1 MMPEDDWRDSW
12 VTVGAP
18 DLFSG
23 TSCRP
28 AVAHTSMRCV
38 LVSHTHWDR
47 EWYRTF
53 QSFRSRLVDAI
64 DRVLDLVAED
74 PSFRFLL
81 DGQTIVLEDYLEI
94 RPGRRAELEAAVR
107 GRRVAIGPWYVQP
120 DSLLPSGESHVRNLL
135 EGRRVGSAFGPVSTV
150 AYTPDSF
157 GHPAQLPQIFAGFGL
172 GPFVYWRGNGDEIAE
187 LPAEH
192 VWEAPD
198 GSAVLVHH
206 LGEGYFAA
214 TGLPDD
220 SIAAAVF
227 LQGVVDRL
235 AKRARNGVVLLMNG
249 IDHAMPEARAG
260 IAGEALARATGW
272 QVERGLL
279 EDFVAS
285 LPESLVRD
293 APRHRGELVGGRV
306 ANLLPGVWSTRTPQK
321 LRHRHAETELVGW
334 AEPWSALAGAFD
346 LPDERP
352 SLRTAWR
359 ALLRNQAHDSI
370 CGCSQDAV
378 HAQMEARFDEA
389 EELARE
395 TGRRALERIAGRGV
409 ERRSPRGPSF
419 DVAVFNPSPH
429 PRTDVVRFDLEPDAW
444 LEFQGEI
451 DRQMTIHPLLAVAMR
466 APGYTI
472 DGRAA
477 HRLTEGA
484 GRRVQIF
491 AEAPPQSVEFVAA
504 DVPAFGWK
512 RFVLEEA
519 EAVPATEDE
528 GREIRSDAV
537 AVRAGDDGTLSV
549 TFGERTWRGLGAIE
563 DEGDRGDTYD
573 FDPVAGEPPR
583 LTSVKVARRTH
594 PSGLA
599 WLRVERRFELP
610 VRLAHDR
617 GRRSDERVEMTLVV
631 EARLAEGVRRV
642 DLDVR
647 LENRACDHRLRLVFP
662 TGAAPAEARAATTFD
677 VVTRRAGLPPAH
689 QWQHPPHRTFLH
701 QGFVAAGGLEIG
713 APGLPEAEIR
723 EDGSIAVTLV
733 RSVGWLARM
742 DLRSRPIP
750 AGPMLPTPGAQCLG
764 PIAARLSLS
773 ESGEHGVGAAAWD
786 AELGL
791 RAVLAGPS
799 PVVAAGRPLLT
810 VTPCV
815 IRVSACK
822 PASDHDGLVLR
833 LLNPT
838 EEEVSAVVRT
848 GFAIAAASLLR
859 LDETPLDIPLD
870 VSPDEVRIAVPPHAL
885 RSVLLIPARSPIPE
899 GVVASAEGAL

>member
-1 MMPEDDWRDSW
+1 
-12 VTVGAP
+12 
-18 DLFSG
+18 
-23 TSCRP
+23 
-28 AVAHTSMRCV
+28 MRCV

-64 DRVLDLVAED
+64 DRVLDLVVSD
-74 PSFRFLL
+74 PTFRFLL
-81 DGQTIVLEDYLEI
+81 DGQTIVLEDYLEV

-135 EGRRVGSAFGPVSTV
+135 EGRRVGSSFGPVSTV

-206 LGEGYFAA
+206 LSEGYFSA

-220 SIAAAVF
+220 AIAAAVF

-235 AKRARNGVVLLMNG
+235 AKRAKNGVVLLMNG

-260 IAGEALARATGW
+260 IAAEALASATGW

-279 EDFVAS
+279 EDFVAA
-285 LPESLVRD
+285 LPESLVRV
-293 APRHRGELVGGRV
+293 APRHRGELVGGRI

-321 LRHRHAETELVGW
+321 LRHRRAETELLGW
-334 AEPWSALAGAFD
+334 AEPFCALAAAVG

-378 HAQMEARFDEA
+378 HVQMEARFDEA

-395 TGRRALERIAGRGV
+395 TGRRALERLAGRGV

-419 DVAVFNPSPH
+419 EIAVFNPSPH

-444 LEFQGEI
+444 LEFQGEL

-472 DGRAA
+472 DGRPA
-477 HRLTEGA
+477 HKLTDGE

-491 AEAPPQSVEFVAA
+491 AEAPPQSVEFVAEG
-504 DVPAFGWK
+504 VPAFGWK

-519 EAVPATEDE
+519 EAAPATADD
-528 GREIRSDAV
+528 GREIRSGDV
-537 AVRAGDDGTLSV
+537 SVRADDDGTLAV
-549 TFGERTWRGLGAIE
+549 TIGERTWRGLLGIE
-563 DEGDRGDTYD
+563 DEGDRGDAYD
-573 FDPVAGEPPR
+573 FDPVASDPPR
-583 LTSVKVARRTH
+583 LLGVDVERRTH

-599 WLRVERRFELP
+599 WLRVARRFELP
-610 VRLAHDR
+610 ARLADDR
-617 GRRSDERVEMTLVV
+617 ERRSDEKVEMELVV
-631 EARLAEGVRRV
+631 EARVAAGVRRV
-642 DLDVR
+642 DLDLR
-647 LENRACDHRLRLVFP
+647 LENRACDHRLRVVFP
-662 TGAAPAEARAATTFD
+662 TGAAPAAARAATTFD
-677 VVTRRAGLPPAH
+677 VVERRAGPPPAH
-689 QWQHPPHRTFLH
+689 EWQHPPHRTFLH
-701 QGFVAAGGLEIG
+701 QGFFAAGGLAIG

-723 EDGSIAVTLV
+723 EDGSVALTLV

-764 PIAARLSLS
+764 PVAARLSLS
-773 ESGEHGVGAAAWD
+773 EASAADVGAEPWE

-791 RAVLAGPS
+791 RAVLAGPA
-799 PVVAAGRPLLT
+799 PVVEAGRSLLS
-810 VTPCV
+810 VSPPE
-815 IRVSACK
+815 IRVVTVK
-822 PASDHDGLVLR
+822 PSEDGAGTVVR

-838 EEEVSAVVRT
+838 DREIEARVRT
-848 GFAIAAASLLR
+848 TLPVDRAEDVR
-859 LDETPLDIPLD
+859 LDETPLGAKIDFA
-870 VSPDEVRIAVPPHAL
+870 SDEIRLPIPPHAL
-885 RSVLLIPARSPIPE
+885 RSIRIFT
-899 GVVASAEGAL
+899 ASAA